1 MAGVKLRHF
10 TVDIAATEF
19 LALYRLL
26 VTNYFFSS
34 ARMNRDPRVDLR
46 FSGTVPHKVKIDV
59 DRKSIMNEKKNI

>member
-34 ARMNRDPRVDLR
+34 ARMNRDPHVDLR
-46 FSGTVPHKVKIDV
+46 FSGMAPHKVKMDFDI
-59 DRKSIMNEKKNI
+59 